1 MRNFSL
7 VGLLLAVAIIAYW
20 AKGMLA
26 PSVSHNPNDKS
37 TVDYWVA
44 HNSDRDVMLSYCNNH
59 PDQQNTSDCK
69 LAIAAQTEI
78 DANAVPK
85 QPGTTGV
92 TQGSSNAVDQLE
104 AQKDA
109 NNLP

>member
-7 VGLLLAVAIIAYW
+7 IGVLLAVAIIAYW

-26 PSVSHNPNDKS
+26 PQVSHDPNDRS
-37 TVDYWVA
+37 TVAYWVS

-59 PDQQNTSDCK
+59 PDQQNTQDCK
-69 LAIAAQTEI
+69 LAIAAQTQI
-78 DANAVPK
+78 DTQAVPK
-85 QPGTTGV
+85 QLGHTGV
-92 TQGSSNAVDQLE
+92 TQGSGDAVDQLE

>member
-7 VGLLLAVAIIAYW
+7 IGLLITVALIAYM

-26 PSVSHNPNDKS
+26 PRVSHDPNDKS
-37 TVDYWVA
+37 TVEYWVT
-44 HNSDRDVMLSYCNNH
+44 HDSDRDVMLSYCNNH
-59 PDQQNTSDCK
+59 PDQQNSDDCK
-69 LAIAAQTEI
+69 LAVAAQMQI
-78 DANAVPK
+78 DSKSVPQ
-85 QPGTTGV
+85 QPGQTGV
-92 TQGSSNAVDQLE
+92 TQGSSDATDQLE

>member
-26 PSVSHNPNDKS
+26 PSVSHDPNDKS
-37 TVDYWVA
+37 TVAYWVA
-44 HNSDRDVMLSYCNNH
+44 HTSDRDVMLSYCNTH

-78 DANAVPK
+78 DTNAVPK

-92 TQGSSNAVDQLE
+92 TQGTSNAVDQLE

>member
-26 PSVSHNPNDKS
+26 PSVSHDANDKS
-37 TVDYWVA
+37 TVDYWVS
-44 HNSDRDVMLSYCNNH
+44 HDSDRDVMLAYCNNH

-78 DANAVPK
+78 DSNAVPK

-92 TQGSSNAVDQLE
+92 TQGTSNAVDQLE